1 MMIIILF
8 CCLLFIGDNSDE
20 SSNHHESSNQ
30 HESSNGASISTNAQ
44 VPVQE
49 TCDDH
54 GGSTTLTSIPSN
66 QGQ

>member
-1 MMIIILF
+1 MMIIIF

-20 SSNHHESSNQ
+20 SSNHHESSN
-30 HESSNGASISTNAQ
+30 HESSNGASIGTNAQ

-54 GGSTTLTSIPSN
+54 GGSTTLTSISTS

>member
-1 MMIIILF
+1 MIIILF
-8 CCLLFIGDNSDE
+8 CCLLFIGDNSYE
-20 SSNHHESSNQ
+20 ASNHHEA
-30 HESSNGASISTNAQ
+30 SNGASIGTNAQ

-54 GGSTTLTSIPSN
+54 GGSTTLTSISSN